1 MLNLSL
7 AAFRSKPRTKSAR
20 SFINDSS
27 LAKCGGDEGLWNLAP
42 IVNLLRGIHHY
53 RDGQV
58 YVRQGKVERNFAPMW
73 WLVRILNHEE
83 IIIAVFTRVPSRST
97 SEENNLLGPGGLDD
111 PPNNRMKQLFS
122 VCHRETV
129 TGQQD
134 TSASA
139 ACATGMRKSYES
151 AGPIVPSRMG

>member
-53 RDGQV
+53 LDGQV

-83 IIIAVFTRVPSRST
+83 IIVAVFTRVPSRST
-97 SEENNLLGPGGLDD
+97 SEENNLLGPGGLHD
-111 PPNNRMKQLFS
+111 PPNDRMKLFFTLYHRS
-122 VCHRETV
+122 VV
-129 TGQQD
+129 TGPQD
-134 TSASA
+134 TLAGA
-139 ACATGMRKSYES
+139 PRAMEMRQ
-151 AGPIVPSRMG
+151 SRK